1 LFNAVRPSKRAA
13 FAGRIVALTEQ
24 EDFSLIEMSHDG
36 RCWHFQ
42 WIPSGQGVEALPE
55 AGDIVEFKGNF
66 TGTQLIGR
74 CRVLT
79 PSRIVPDAARSAQEL
94 RLVDIAKR
102 RSQGVR
108 AVRSFF
114 ERKGFLEVDT
124 PALLAVDEV
133 NPNIANFQTEWLSR
147 GTRQRMTLHS
157 SPELCMKR
165 LLVAGVEKIFQ
176 LCHFYRND
184 EHTPLHQPEF
194 LGLEFYQAFAD
205 GRAVQ
210 SLTERLVVSLAR
222 ACRGGRCIKRHGRRI
237 DLRPP
242 WIRISMRQLILDAAG
257 VDISLFKRK
266 QDFARALSEIGI
278 YVTPG
283 DSFEDLIFKVFL
295 ERVERN
301 LGWTKPVVVTDYP
314 FPMAAFARTS
324 STPYPHADRFEIY
337 IGGIEVGN
345 GYTEL
350 TDPVEQRRRLS
361 RDYQKRYP
369 ATPLSLDEQF
379 LSALERGMPPAGGI
393 AIGLDRLLMLLFDAD
408 EISDVIPFPHQPPV
422 GGENVSGKYP

>member
-1 LFNAVRPSKRAA
+1 
-13 FAGRIVALTEQ
+13 
-24 EDFSLIEMSHDG
+24 
-36 RCWHFQ
+36 
-42 WIPSGQGVEALPE
+42 
-55 AGDIVEFKGNF
+55 
-66 TGTQLIGR
+66 
-74 CRVLT
+74 
-79 PSRIVPDAARSAQEL
+79 
-94 RLVDIAKR
+94 
-102 RSQGVR
+102 
-108 AVRSFF
+108 
-114 ERKGFLEVDT
+114 
-124 PALLAVDEV
+124 
-133 NPNIANFQTEWLSR
+133 
-147 GTRQRMTLHS
+147 
-157 SPELCMKR
+157 
-165 LLVAGVEKIFQ
+165 
-176 LCHFYRND
+176 
-184 EHTPLHQPEF
+184 
-194 LGLEFYQAFAD
+194 
-205 GRAVQ
+205 
-210 SLTERLVVSLAR
+210 
-222 ACRGGRCIKRHGRRI
+222 
-237 DLRPP
+237 
-242 WIRISMRQLILDAAG
+242 MRQLILDAAG